1 MKIASRSRL
10 RQTYGQADA
19 ESSLADHAQREL
31 CAKKDLSVK
40 DLKDPSI
47 VLSAEVSLPDP
58 ADQDGGGGVDRKE
71 NHTDSR
77 ET

>member
-10 RQTYGQADA
+10 RQTHGQADA

-47 VLSAEVSLPDP
+47 ILEIAYNKPQAV
-58 ADQDGGGGVDRKE
+58 
-71 NHTDSR
+71 
-77 ET
+77 